1 MKQVREIAKMF
12 WRATRDILVET
23 HTIVKKVDKSFTEHE
38 KKQDE
43 QVTELHTLIKDCSGT
58 CPEKE
63 TFDEYTK
70 TQNGILLRMEKK
82 YDTFFREHKQKL
94 GKQSKK
100 HDLAILDT
108 NLDIAKVKES
118 VRDIKKA
125 KKCRREIITDWCKY
139 ITITGVI
146 LGTLFG
152 FLRYQVSQKKTET
165 VKIEKMLEQILK
177 K

>member
-1 MKQVREIAKMF
+1 MF
-12 WRATRDILVET
+12 WRATRDILIET
-23 HTIVKKVDKSFTEHE
+23 HTIVKTLGKSFTEHE

-43 QVTELHTLIKDCSGT
+43 QVTELHTLIKDCAGT

-63 TFDEYTK
+63 TFDEYTNA
-70 TQNGILLRMEKK
+70 QNGILLRMETK
-82 YDTFFREHKQKL
+82 YDNFFTEHKQKL

-100 HDLAILDT
+100 HDREILNT

-118 VRDIKKA
+118 IRDIKKA

-152 FLRYQVSQKKTET
+152 FLRYQEAQKKAEA